1 MECKKE
7 VGHQTDAFQKQEP
20 GRSRRDRIER
30 RRQTV
35 ARASQPVFASA
46 LGPIATKIE
55 EEMEAFGV
63 EHGAGTAER
72 WKESAGGRELL
83 YGGQGKCL
91 DEEQVDGERDG
102 ARKRR
107 HGDISTGIGTEPLYL
122 LGEPASTGKSSTSE
136 PSQIIGEERGQQPIG
151 KPSQN
156 IGEARGECQHEI
168 GSWTGL
174 EPSALASSHTVSE
187 RNGCVGEP
195 TSSAQRRR
203 DTNAG
208 LEPPRLWTGDRVN
221 GSNKPHLKRQ
231 NKHRRLERQ
240 KNQQNPRTD

>member
-136 PSQIIGEERGQQPIG
+136 PSLTIGKERGQQPIG

-156 IGEARGECQHEI
+156 NVSTRMDHGPAWNHQL
-168 GSWTGL
+168 W
-174 EPSALASSHTVSE
+174 PPHT
-187 RNGCVGEP
+187 R
-195 TSSAQRRR
+195 
-203 DTNAG
+203 
-208 LEPPRLWTGDRVN
+208 
-221 GSNKPHLKRQ
+221 
-231 NKHRRLERQ
+231 
-240 KNQQNPRTD
+240 